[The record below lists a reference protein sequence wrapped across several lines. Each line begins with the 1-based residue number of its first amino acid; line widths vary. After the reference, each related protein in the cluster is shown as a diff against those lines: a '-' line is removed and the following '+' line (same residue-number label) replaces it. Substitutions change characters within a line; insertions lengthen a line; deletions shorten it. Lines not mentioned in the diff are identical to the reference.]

1 MLKRLFRG
9 TVSGSGTYAPH
20 PKGNAEG
27 APEKIQRQR
36 SFARG
41 TKRSAETPAQRNPV
55 PTKKVRFTSG
65 NEVNIY
71 MNLRFSLEAVR
82 GFLGTAIGR
91 AGEINGADDEKLR
104 GRRLTRL
111 LTNVVRSLFLTVL
124 ADDPLA
130 SAQDRKLV
138 LLSLLHNQ
146 DLLEQAASEGDA
158 VGFQQAL
165 AVIERELFDSSALP
179 AYWKVEVLELAVVQ
193 VIGNCHLLHP
203 KRAVEAREQVTALL
217 DCLCDGRA
225 GLGQSLGRLTAELD
239 RDGDLDRICRVA
251 RGLIT
256 QVAKD
261 IHHIGADVG

>member
-9 TVSGSGTYAPH
+9 AVSGSGTYALH

-27 APEKIQRQR
+27 APGKMQRQR

-41 TKRSAETPAQRNPV
+41 TKRSAEMPAQRSPV
-55 PTKKVRFTSG
+55 PTKKVRFTPG

-71 MNLRFSLEAVR
+71 MNQRFSLEAVR
-82 GFLGTAIGR
+82 GFLDTAIGR
-91 AGEINGADDEKLR
+91 AGEINGVDDEKLR

-111 LTNVVRSLFLTVL
+111 LTNVVRSLFSTVL

-146 DLLEQAASEGDA
+146 DLLEQAASEADVG
-158 VGFQQAL
+158 GFQRAL
-165 AVIERELFDSSALP
+165 AAIQRELPDSSALP
-179 AYWKVEVLELAVVQ
+179 AYWQVDILELAVVH
-193 VIGNCHLLHP
+193 VFGNCQLLHP
-203 KRAVEAREQVTALL
+203 KRAVEAREQAIALL
-217 DCLCDGRA
+217 DCLCDGRP
-225 GLGQSLGRLTAELD
+225 GLEQSLGRLTAELD
-239 RDGDLDRICRVA
+239 RDGDLDRICRGA

-256 QVAKD
+256 QVAEN
-261 IHHIGADVG
+261 IHRIGADVP